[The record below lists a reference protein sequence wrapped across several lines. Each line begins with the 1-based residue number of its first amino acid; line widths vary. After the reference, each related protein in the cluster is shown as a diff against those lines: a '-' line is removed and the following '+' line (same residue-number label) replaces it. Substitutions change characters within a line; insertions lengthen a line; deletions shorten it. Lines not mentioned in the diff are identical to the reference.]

1 MPAVLLVIGL
11 IGLVAAAI
19 YGSLKTSASDS
30 GAADAAPPDSGGVLA
45 TIENLV
51 MPIAP
56 TNPTDPNDPIAIA
69 LPIIENFETFSANAY
84 PDPPGS
90 GKYSIGF
97 GHQIQPGESYG
108 PSSTIGRSEAEDL
121 LRVDVGVAW
130 TCVYRNVTASC
141 SPQQYAALI
150 SLCFNIGC
158 TNFKGS
164 TVVSDLNNG
173 DPEGAAAAFALWNK
187 EHLNGV
193 LTASVTLTSRRQ
205 QEAQLFQ
212 SGVVA

>member
-1 MPAVLLVIGL
+1 MPAVIVVVGL
-11 IGLVAAAI
+11 IALVAAAI
-19 YGSLKTSASDS
+19 YGSLQTSASDS
-30 GAADAAPPDSGGVLA
+30 GAADAPLDSGGVLA
-45 TIENLV
+45 SLENLV
-51 MPIAP
+51 MPTAP

-69 LPIIENFETFSANAY
+69 LPIIENFERFSARAY

-97 GHQIQPGESYG
+97 GHQIQPGESYT
-108 PSSTIGRSEAEDL
+108 PDSVIGRNEAEDL

-158 TNFKGS
+158 TNFKSS
-164 TVVSDLNNG
+164 TVVRDLNQG
-173 DPEGAAAAFALWNK
+173 DPDGAAAAFALWNK
-187 EHLNGV
+187 EHIDGV
-193 LTASVTLTSRRQ
+193 LTVSANLINRRQ
-205 QEAQLFQ
+205 QETQLFQ
-212 SGVVA
+212 SGVAA